1 MMATEVNQTFFAWS
15 QGESTERDGSQVSF
29 LTRSGQ
35 LTSLF
40 NLFFF
45 SCEISLF
52 KEQKNYKIIHR

>member
-29 LTRSGQ
+29 LTRSSQ

-40 NLFFF
+40 NLFFP
-45 SCEISLF
+45 CEISLF